1 MSPSDGRESAPRRAT
16 RRQSAAPGFA
26 ATRVAEAALPSAEE
40 IARRDRDQD
49 VWLKRVYASWLLRA
63 LVGQLVIADA
73 VFVLYAW
80 LGRDW
85 RLSTAVVGSWLAATL
100 LEVVGVV
107 YVVTGHLFPS
117 RDGPAPV

>member
-1 MSPSDGRESAPRRAT
+1 MSRSDEPESAPHTAT
-16 RRQSAAPGFA
+16 RRRSAFPGFA
-26 ATRVAEAALPSAEE
+26 ATRVAEAVPSADE
-40 IARRDRDQD
+40 IARLDRDQD
-49 VWLKRVYASWLLRA
+49 VWLKRVYASWLLRT

-117 RDGPAPV
+117 RDGPATG